1 MIRRHTSVDAGL
13 STGVDSAGARVK
25 PSVLAEPTS
34 VERFMA
40 SRRNHPIPLKSP
52 VPPTRQRPGDL
63 GRGMTAAEI
72 DWDKWTRHIESRRR
86 RLAKAHPFEGT
97 LTSRAYLAEA
107 TYVSFRLDG
116 LDVSETE
123 VATAVATGVTRR
135 IFRSRQAQRVRNHV
149 ALLREIDAQVL
160 SGEALMPESVV
171 RWYTSISCGLC
182 PADPA
187 EATQSRLIEQIHR
200 INFPELRL
208 SGAIQEIAK
217 VHRGLLVDPLVPSF
231 NGILSRL
238 LLRHHLGRCGLP
250 PIFFHPDTP
259 TTALTH
265 ERILLPLLME
275 LVENSYEVMLPSH
288 AVKSHRE

>member
-1 MIRRHTSVDAGL
+1 MSFDAGL
-13 STGVDSAGARVK
+13 STGADSARARAQSRVF
-25 PSVLAEPTS
+25 AEPTS
-34 VERFMA
+34 VESFMA
-40 SRRNHPIPLKSP
+40 SRRARSIPLMSPP

-63 GRGMTAAEI
+63 GRGISAAEI

-86 RLAKAHPFEGT
+86 RLGKAHPFEASLTT
-97 LTSRAYLAEA
+97 LAYLSEA

-123 VATAVATGVTRR
+123 VTNAVATGITRR
-135 IFRSRQAQRVRNHV
+135 IFRSRQAQRIRNHV
-149 ALLREIDAQVL
+149 ALLREIDSQVL
-160 SGEALMPESVV
+160 SGQSLMPDAFV
-171 RWYTSISCGLC
+171 RWYASISCGLC
-182 PADPA
+182 PADLS
-187 EATQSRLIEQIHR
+187 EATQSRLIEHVHR

-208 SGAIQEIAK
+208 AGAIQEIAK
-217 VHRGLLVDPLVPSF
+217 LHRGLLVDPLVPSF

-265 ERILLPLLME
+265 EKILLPLLME
-275 LVENSYEVMLPSH
+275 LVENSYEVMLQG
-288 AVKSHRE
+288 K